1 MKRSQTASPAC
12 KRTFQKGYCFH
23 ILFYL
28 QHIKK
33 STMLSRGW
41 LQTSAESPESETSW
55 KRNAP
60 TDGGEAE
67 LKIHLE
73 SPSPPPPA
81 RQTALFNRSC
91 PGGQRGTTRSSPRH
105 TENRHPFKCW
115 IHPIRGSVV
124 SFNKRGGRC
133 IGAYT
138 SVQMSSGTFH
148 QGKEIVT
155 NVNQAKHQN
164 TVYTTSWRRPLICRR
179 KVKNHFKSHGSAP
192 PSVCKVD

>member
-12 KRTFQKGYCFH
+12 KRPFQKGYCFH

-60 TDGGEAE
+60 TDGGEPE

-73 SPSPPPPA
+73 SPPP
-81 RQTALFNRSC
+81 T
-91 PGGQRGTTRSSPRH
+91 TTRQPSLIAPVPEVSGVRERLVH
-105 TENRHPFKCW
+105 RDPFTCW

-124 SFNKRGGRC
+124 SFNKRG
-133 IGAYT
+133 GAYT

-164 TVYTTSWRRPLICRR
+164 TVYTTSWRRPLIGWR
-179 KVKNHFKSHGSAP
+179 KVKNHFKSDGSAP